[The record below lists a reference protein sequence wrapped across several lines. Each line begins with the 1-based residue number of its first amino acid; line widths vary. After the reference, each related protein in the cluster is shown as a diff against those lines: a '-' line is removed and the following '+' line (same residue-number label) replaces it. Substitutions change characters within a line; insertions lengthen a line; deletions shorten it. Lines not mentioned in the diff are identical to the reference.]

1 MYVKPAI
8 IAARCLLAGRTAP
21 PPHRTLGEPME
32 LLKTIAGAC
41 RRLRA
46 RIDAW
51 RDEVAARPID
61 PAGWWR

>member
-1 MYVKPAI
+1 
-8 IAARCLLAGRTAP
+8 
-21 PPHRTLGEPME
+21 ME